1 MDELL
6 QGADAI
12 KSVYSNFFD
21 GLKSFSS
28 DFESETTVNSL
39 VDGYLDDLES
49 ITLPKSVEDAVW
61 LGE

>member
-6 QGADAI
+6 QGADAV

-21 GLKSFSS
+21 GLKNFSS
-28 DFESETTVNSL
+28 NFESGNTVSSL

-49 ITLPKSVEDAVW
+49 VTLPKAVEDAVR